1 MSELALAA
9 ASNGGMTAADYAHLP
24 PLEIPP
30 ALSAEEEAIA
40 KKRPWTQEEDDT
52 VRRLVAEQRGVDGA
66 NRWAEI
72 AKYLPGRN
80 GKQCRER
87 WHNQLDPAIRKDAWS
102 EEEDKMLIAKQA
114 ELGNKW
120 AEIAKFLPGRTDNAI
135 KNHWNSGLRRVAE
148 GGDPAPRRKA
158 RNKDGQQSALV
169 EAATQMEAKQIEA
182 LVADLTT
189 ASPLLSLFK
198 MPASAPDLDEE
209 AMADGFLADSSEE
222 KKGVGSSSETAAG
235 DDAGDALSSAA
246 AGSSAT
252 TSGGA
257 AATSAAVGTASASE
271 AGGSGGEG
279 EGEGEGAG
287 EGEGEGGGAGS
298 SSESKGMTES
308 EGYHALLQLLR
319 ARTPA
324 DLLRA
329 SSRLCSHVVGS
340 EGAATVV
347 PAPTPLVGS
356 GPLSVSR
363 GEVAEKL
370 LSECNEL
377 LLSNG
382 REVDLSSLLGSPDK
396 LLLPQLSAKRQKTH
410 HNPASWRLSST
421 SAGPPVD
428 AGPAADAVQFAD
440 SMALEPDDLLMS
452 APVRQAS
459 PSFNLALALALAL
472 TLKETWEHGS
482 FISHRWYALT
492 AESQIRPD
500 QTRSDQARSGQIR
513 SGQIRS
519 DQIRPDQARSDQAR
533 SDQIAWSPVSYLI
546 SSHLISSPLLSSD
559 LIYST
564 LLYSSLLFSTLLFST
579 LLFST
584 LLYSSLLYFSLR
596 YCWAEATEGSILTEG
611 AALGDLTLSRVG
623 EIHEIVLEP
632 KCVDSNGHCGQWRG
646 LGECR
651 P

>member
-1 MSELALAA
+1 MPEPPRGGAARARSGLKKINPRGDASSTQNLLHSGDQQTLRSVRSKCATGPRAPSPRGLRHPSTSIPMSELALAA

-222 KKGVGSSSETAAG
+222 KKGHRVRLLARTCDAALCGSE
-235 DDAGDALSSAA
+235 
-246 AGSSAT
+246 
-252 TSGGA
+252 
-257 AATSAAVGTASASE
+257 SAAVRH
-271 AGGSGGEG
+271 GE
-279 EGEGEGAG
+279 EKAHR
-287 EGEGEGGGAGS
+287 S
-298 SSESKGMTES
+298 
-308 EGYHALLQLLR
+308 R
-319 ARTPA
+319 
-324 DLLRA
+324 
-329 SSRLCSHVVGS
+329 SSR
-340 EGAATVV
+340 
-347 PAPTPLVGS
+347 
-356 GPLSVSR
+356 
-363 GEVAEKL
+363 AE
-370 LSECNEL
+370 
-377 LLSNG
+377 
-382 REVDLSSLLGSPDK
+382 
-396 LLLPQLSAKRQKTH
+396 
-410 HNPASWRLSST
+410 
-421 SAGPPVD
+421 
-428 AGPAADAVQFAD
+428 
-440 SMALEPDDLLMS
+440 
-452 APVRQAS
+452 RQA
-459 PSFNLALALALAL
+459 
-472 TLKETWEHGS
+472 EG
-482 FISHRWYALT
+482 
-492 AESQIRPD
+492 RP
-500 QTRSDQARSGQIR
+500 
-513 SGQIRS
+513 
-519 DQIRPDQARSDQAR
+519 
-533 SDQIAWSPVSYLI
+533 Y
-546 SSHLISSPLLSSD
+546 HC
-559 LIYST
+559 
-564 LLYSSLLFSTLLFST
+564 
-579 LLFST
+579 
-584 LLYSSLLYFSLR
+584 LR
-596 YCWAEATEGSILTEG
+596 
-611 AALGDLTLSRVG
+611 
-623 EIHEIVLEP
+623 
-632 KCVDSNGHCGQWRG
+632 
-646 LGECR
+646 
-651 P
+651 